1 MILAV
6 TIWFS
11 TVEFFIKKSGKMDFY
26 EGVYSLALALELIDI
41 ALKIV
46 EIKYFSISEQSASS
60 LLKKFHSPVYCA
72 VFLVL
77 KLASLEEKRQH
88 VWVVLEVAAV
98 YLMYSRAS
106 RIFESLRFYYF
117 TLQYEYQVK
126 IVDLILKIFIY
137 THFLVRPSA
146 LRP

>member
-1 MILAV
+1 
-6 TIWFS
+6 
-11 TVEFFIKKSGKMDFY
+11 
-26 EGVYSLALALELIDI
+26 
-41 ALKIV
+41 
-46 EIKYFSISEQSASS
+46 
-60 LLKKFHSPVYCA
+60 
-72 VFLVL
+72 
-77 KLASLEEKRQH
+77 
-88 VWVVLEVAAV
+88 
-98 YLMYSRAS
+98 MYSRAS